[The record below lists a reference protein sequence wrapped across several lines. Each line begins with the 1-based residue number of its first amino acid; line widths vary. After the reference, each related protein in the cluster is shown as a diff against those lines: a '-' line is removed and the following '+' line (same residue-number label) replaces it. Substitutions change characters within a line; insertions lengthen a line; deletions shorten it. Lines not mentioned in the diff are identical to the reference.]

1 MKILGNFQGY
11 IKFDIMLQILDGLVF
26 KKKNQTSNFLT
37 SELNMFLITLLLLTI
52 SCRFFKPSIVT
63 YDDTSII
70 LTGSSID
77 GSPNDTTT
85 TQMDGTIWQYKVRG
99 EIKEVWVFKATL
111 HSAQ

>member
-1 MKILGNFQGY
+1 MKILGNIQGY
-11 IKFDIMLQILDGLVF
+11 IKFDIILQVHRWPCFQEI
-26 KKKNQTSNFLT
+26 NQTSNFLT
-37 SELNMFLITLLLLTI
+37 SELNMLLITLLLLTI

-99 EIKEVWVFKATL
+99 GN
-111 HSAQ
+111 

>member
-1 MKILGNFQGY
+1 MALFSR
-11 IKFDIMLQILDGLVF
+11 
-26 KKKNQTSNFLT
+26 KKKSKFKLPYIRTQNISNQIVETYIF
-37 SELNMFLITLLLLTI
+37 TI
-52 SCRFFKPSIVT
+52 YCRFFKPSIVT

-99 EIKEVWVFKATL
+99 GN
-111 HSAQ
+111 